1 MIELVAIAKVVWK
14 KARPATFFRARLTE
28 KYRFYKS
35 YNVQIVSQ
43 DSMHAAGRFS
53 HCYKQ

>member
-1 MIELVAIAKVVWK
+1 LIELVAIAKVGWK

-43 DSMHAAGRFS
+43 ESKHVAGRFS

>member
-1 MIELVAIAKVVWK
+1 MIELVAIAKVLWK
-14 KARPATFFRARLTE
+14 KARHATFFRARLTE